1 MVLYDFI
8 LLFLIEEKV
17 PELDPDLEGLQAK
30 FDQLQADY
38 DELVADE
45 DAPPSKYNELFENYN
60 ELLEAT
66 EDSPFEIDS
75 EYKELLSDV
84 NELTDNYLIVLEAVD
99 SFENEIRTSSLV
111 EKILGYPIE
120 ALIFAITIMISV
132 FSKTRK

>member
-8 LLFLIEEKV
+8 LLFLIEEKL

-84 NELTDNYLIVLEAVD
+84 NELTDNYLNVLEAVD

-111 EKILGYPIE
+111 KKILGYPIE